1 MATFALRLRLISP
14 SPGILYFFFLHVECV
29 LLFFFLNENMLRCYI
44 TIVIFLFL
52 YEQFQAPI

>member
-1 MATFALRLRLISP
+1 LNAFY
-14 SPGILYFFFLHVECV
+14 YFFF
-29 LLFFFLNENMLRCYI
+29 NENMLRCYI